1 MTLGVLDKVPRIK
14 KLWADGGY
22 QGQKLASALKKL
34 GRRPDLEIVKNP
46 RILKGFTVIYRRW
59 VVKRDLRLD
68 VALPTS
74 DEGLRAELGELAGWA

>member
-1 MTLGVLDKVPRIK
+1 MQDRDGAPAVTLGVLDKAPRIK

-34 GRRPDLEIVKNP
+34 GRAPDLEIVKKP
-46 RILKGFTVIYRRW
+46 KYIKGIQGSLSPLGREA
-59 VVKRDLRLD
+59 DLRLD

-74 DEGLRAELGELAGWA
+74 DEGL